1 MSQNTNIE
9 IGQTADSRLEQIIQS
24 MGTVTLHFN
33 GVSMRPMLRDKFDL
47 AVVEK
52 VDKPLKKNDV
62 PVYRM
67 PSGKIIMHRIIK
79 IKNGEYIIRGDNLL
93 KKEYGITDDMIIGV
107 LKGFY
112 REKKYI
118 DCEKNTGYKLYVF
131 VWAHT
136 FFLRYVWKRFLHPL
150 ASKIKH
156 TIFK

>member
-9 IGQTADSRLEQIIQS
+9 IGQAMDAKLEQIIQS

-33 GVSMRPMLRDKFDL
+33 GSSMMPMLRDRRDL
-47 AVVEK
+47 VVVEK
-52 VDKPLKKNDV
+52 FCRPLKLHDV

-79 IKNGEYIIRGDNLL
+79 IKNGEYIIRGDNLVQ
-93 KKEYGITDDMIIGV
+93 KEYGITDEMIIGV

-112 REKKYI
+112 RGKKYI
-118 DCEKNTGYKLYVF
+118 DCDKNIGYKWYVF
-131 VWAHT
+131 LWTHT
-136 FFLRYVWKRFLHPL
+136 FALRYIWMGLLHPL

-156 TIFK
+156 TILK